1 MIQESVAYLT
11 CTTSCIVP
19 HSPDDDTVRVKS
31 TSVRGSV
38 SGRAAVLGTYADG
51 PYTRHEVAEAR
62 ELADAIDLYKLVNR
76 RCYLTFEEV
85 IGVLH
90 SLGYSKQ

>member
-11 CTTSCIVP
+11 CTTSSMEP
-19 HSPDDDTVRVKS
+19 HLPDDDMVRVRS

-38 SGRAAVLGTYADG
+38 SGRVSVLGDYADG
-51 PYTRHEVAEAR
+51 PYTRHEVSDAR
-62 ELADAIDLYKLVNR
+62 ELAGALDLYKLVHR

-90 SLGYSKQ
+90 SLGYTKQ